1 MNDRTDQQLLSEYA
15 SGDSQ
20 AAFGELV
27 RRHLDLV
34 YSAAVRMVV
43 DPHLAEDVTQSV
55 FLALARQ
62 AETLKSHAVLAGWLH
77 RTTQNLA
84 SKTVRSEVRRRA
96 REEEAVTLQDSVTM
110 QDAATDAGW
119 EQIAPQ
125 LDSALGQLEE
135 SDRDVLLLRY
145 FERKSAREIGAGLG
159 LGEAAAQKRISRAL
173 ERLRGVFVERG
184 LAVPAASLTGMLV
197 LQAVQAAP
205 AGLAVTV
212 MGGAVSP
219 AMATAVGSSLFVK
232 LMASIPLKIGI
243 ASLVTAGFVTTL
255 VLQQS
260 QNQRLL
266 GALVQLQ
273 AELAAAVTP
282 PARAASVVPVSEVP
296 SAELLQLRGEVARL
310 RAIPQEL
317 ARLKAENQRLQSM
330 PGAASRHSGALTGE
344 EFLAANADKPGV
356 VQTASGLQ
364 YKVVS
369 AGTGRTPKLTDRVN
383 VHYHGT
389 LIDGTVF
396 DSSIDRGQPM
406 KFPVGA
412 VVSGWAEALQLM
424 KEGDKWQLF
433 LPAKLAYG
441 EKGAGDKIAPNS
453 TLVFEVELLEI
464 EPGQEN

>member
-1 MNDRTDQQLLSEYA
+1 MNDRTDQQLLSEYV
-15 SGDSQ
+15 SIDSQ
-20 AAFGELV
+20 SAFGELV

-43 DPHLAEDVTQSV
+43 DPHLAEDVTQAV

-62 AETLKSHAVLAGWLH
+62 SDSLKSHVVLAGWLH

-84 SKTVRSEVRRRA
+84 AKTVRSEVRRRA
-96 REEEAVTLQDSVTM
+96 REQEAVTTQTPTTEAD
-110 QDAATDAGW
+110 W

-135 SDRDVLLLRY
+135 SDRDVLLQRY
-145 FERKSAREIGAGLG
+145 FERKTAREIGAWLG
-159 LGEAAAQKRISRAL
+159 LGEEAAQKRVSRAL

-184 LAVPAASLTGMLV
+184 LAVPAASLAGTLV
-197 LQAVQAAP
+197 LQAVHAAP
-205 AGLAVTV
+205 AGLAAAV
-212 MGGAVSP
+212 MGEVV
-219 AMATAVGSSLFVK
+219 ATAIVTTTGSLLFVK
-232 LMASIPLKIGI
+232 LMASIPLKIGV

-255 VLQQS
+255 VVQQS
-260 QNQRLL
+260 QNQRLRRE
-266 GALVQLQ
+266 LVQLQ
-273 AELAAAVTP
+273 AELAAAASP
-282 PARAASVVPVSEVP
+282 PPSLPAFVAQGSAVP
-296 SAELLQLRGEVARL
+296 SEELLQLRGEVARL

-317 ARLKAENQRLQSM
+317 ARLKVENQRLQSA
-330 PGAASRHSGALTGE
+330 PGAATRRSDALTGE
-344 EFLAANADKPGV
+344 EFLAANASKPGV

-369 AGTGRTPKLTDRVN
+369 AGTGRTPQPTDTVK

-389 LIDGTVF
+389 LIDGTAF
-396 DSSIDRGQPM
+396 DSSVDRGQPM

-412 VVSGWAEALQLM
+412 VVPGWTEALQLM

-453 TLVFEVELLEI
+453 TLVFDVELLEI
-464 EPGQEN
+464 EPAREN